1 MAVVLLR
8 ADEGRL
14 WEEGP
19 VVVATGVLFTVGLPG
34 DIAVFVAVMVEIAV
48 VQIQLQATLFI
59 GGNMQR
65 GVDGITAAE
74 MHPPAVW
81 GLAYSGAS

>member
-1 MAVVLLR
+1 
-8 ADEGRL
+8 
-14 WEEGP
+14 
-19 VVVATGVLFTVGLPG
+19 
-34 DIAVFVAVMVEIAV
+34 MVEIAV

-74 MHPPAVW
+74 MHPPAVRR
-81 GLAYSGAS
+81 LADRGVGQGNFLIELVFNAEVAAKHVNVGNASADPQAGRFCAVA

>member
-1 MAVVLLR
+1 
-8 ADEGRL
+8 
-14 WEEGP
+14 
-19 VVVATGVLFTVGLPG
+19 
-34 DIAVFVAVMVEIAV
+34 MVEIAV

-81 GLAYSGAS
+81 GLAYRGASQSNLLIEPVFNAEVAAKHVNVGNASADPQAGRFCAVA